1 MAMTPT
7 RCQEFIEAIGR
18 AGNVEEIHHVCADIC
33 QEFGFEQFIYAAS
46 VPTSFVKPSLIIIS
60 GYAREWREHYNTQHY
75 MGVDPTVAYCAH
87 NILPLNW
94 ANLATDTS
102 SNPLLHRFMSEARDF
117 GLSSG
122 ISFPI
127 HTAQGDSAM
136 LSLASPEQHPKTQP
150 RIIEAMPY
158 GQLFTAYLHETV
170 RQVFAEQM
178 LPISRADLTPR
189 EQECLLWVTEGK
201 TTWETSQILNISERT
216 VTFHL
221 QNTVDKLGV
230 VNRQQAVARAVA
242 LGIIRPQFN

>member
-1 MAMTPT
+1 MTPT
-7 RCQEFIEAIGR
+7 RCQEYIDSIGR
-18 AGNVEEIHHVCADIC
+18 ANIVEDIHHVCADLC
-33 QEFGFEQFIYAAS
+33 QECGFEQFIYAAS

-60 GYAREWREHYNTQHY
+60 GYASEWRDHYNTQHY

-94 ANLATDTS
+94 MSLESQVS
-102 SNPLLHRFMSEARDF
+102 SNPQLHRFMSEARDF
-117 GLSSG
+117 GLNSG

-136 LSLASPEQHPKTQP
+136 LSLASPEQHHKTQP
-150 RIIEAMPY
+150 RIVEAMPY
-158 GQLFTAYLHETV
+158 VQLFTAYLHETV
-170 RQVFAEQM
+170 RRVFAEQM
-178 LPISRADLTPR
+178 LPVSHVELTPR

>member
-1 MAMTPT
+1 MTPV
-7 RCQEFIEAIGR
+7 RCQELIEAIGR
-18 AGNVEEIHHVCADIC
+18 AGEVEAIHGVCADLS
-33 QEFGFEQFIYAAS
+33 QECGFEQFIYAAS

-60 GYAREWREHYNTQHY
+60 GYAREWREHYNDRHY
-75 MGVDPTVAYCAH
+75 MGVDPTVAWCAH

-94 ANLATDTS
+94 GSLEAKAPG
-102 SNPLLHRFMSEARDF
+102 NPQLHRFMNEARDF

-136 LSLASPEQHPKTQP
+136 LSLASPEQHGKAQP
-150 RIIEAMPY
+150 RILEAMPY

-170 RQVFAEQM
+170 RRVFADQM
-178 LPISRADLTPR
+178 LPVSRVELTPR

-221 QNTVDKLGV
+221 QNTVEKLGV

-242 LGIIRPQFN
+242 MGIIRPQFN